1 MRLGPFPGDVGYRN
15 LTLTRIARSLY
26 IAGMRHARALA
37 LTLVLAVPGAPVL
50 AQEEGEAPSM
60 MEQGLQL
67 FMEGLRQ
74 EMAPAVE
81 DLRGFAERMGPSMR
95 SFFQEMG
102 PALAEMMD
110 EVQDWALYYPP
121 EMLPNGDIL
130 IRRRPDPDPDPAPED
145 APAPEPGEDAPPTG
159 PTDI

>member
-1 MRLGPFPGDVGYRN
+1 MK
-15 LTLTRIARSLY
+15 
-26 IAGMRHARALA
+26 HARALA
-37 LTLVLAVPGAPVL
+37 LALTLAVPAAPVL
-50 AQEEGEAPSM
+50 AQEGDEAPSM

-110 EVQDWALYYPP
+110 EVQDWTLYYPP
-121 EMLPNGDIL
+121 EMQPNGDIL
-130 IRRRPDPDPDPAPED
+130 IRRRPDPDPDPED
-145 APAPEPGEDAPPTG
+145 APAPEQGEQAPPTG
-159 PTDI
+159 ATDI

>member
-1 MRLGPFPGDVGYRN
+1 MK
-15 LTLTRIARSLY
+15 
-26 IAGMRHARALA
+26 HARAFA
-37 LTLVLAVPGAPVL
+37 LTFALVAPAAPAL
-50 AQEEGEAPSM
+50 AQEEDNGPSM

-74 EMAPAVE
+74 EMAPAVK
-81 DLRGFAERMGPSMR
+81 DLRGFAERAGPSMR

-110 EVQDWALYYPP
+110 EVQDWTRYYPP

-130 IRRRPDPDPDPAPED
+130 IRRRPEPGDDPAPE
-145 APAPEPGEDAPPTG
+145 EKEDPPVG

>member
-1 MRLGPFPGDVGYRN
+1 
-15 LTLTRIARSLY
+15 
-26 IAGMRHARALA
+26 MRHARALA
-37 LTLVLAVPGAPVL
+37 LTLTLAVPAAPAL
-50 AQEEGEAPSM
+50 AQEDETAPSM

-110 EVQDWALYYPP
+110 EVQDWARYYPP

-130 IRRRPDPDPDPAPED
+130 IRRRPDPEPAPEEE
-145 APAPEPGEDAPPTG
+145 PAPEPGAEDPPAA

>member
-1 MRLGPFPGDVGYRN
+1 MK
-15 LTLTRIARSLY
+15 
-26 IAGMRHARALA
+26 HARALA
-37 LTLVLAVPGAPVL
+37 LTLALAVPAAPVL
-50 AQEEGEAPSM
+50 AQEGDEPPSM

-95 SFFQEMG
+95 SFFLEMG

-110 EVQDWALYYPP
+110 EVQDWTLYYPP

-130 IRRRPDPDPDPAPED
+130 IRRRPDPED
-145 APAPEPGEDAPPTG
+145 APAPEQGEQAPPTG
-159 PTDI
+159 ATDI

>member
-1 MRLGPFPGDVGYRN
+1 
-15 LTLTRIARSLY
+15 
-26 IAGMRHARALA
+26 MRHARALA
-37 LTLVLAVPGAPVL
+37 LTLALAIPAAPVL
-50 AQEEGEAPSM
+50 AQEDDEAPSM

-110 EVQDWALYYPP
+110 EVQDWTLYYPP
-121 EMLPNGDIL
+121 EMQPNGDIL
-130 IRRRPDPDPDPAPED
+130 IRRRPDPAPGPED
-145 APAPEPGEDAPPTG
+145 APAPEQGEDAPPAG

>member
-1 MRLGPFPGDVGYRN
+1 MKH
-15 LTLTRIARSLY
+15 RIA
-26 IAGMRHARALA
+26 
-37 LTLVLAVPGAPVL
+37 LVLALVLSAPPVF
-50 AQEEGEAPSM
+50 AQEENGKSM
-60 MEQGLQL
+60 MEQGLEL

-81 DLRGFAERMGPSMR
+81 DLRDLAERVGPSMS
-95 SFFQEMG
+95 SFLKEMG

-110 EVQDWALYYPP
+110 EVQDWARYYPP

-130 IRRRPDPDPDPAPED
+130 IRRRPDPEPEPEPEPEQEPPAPS
-145 APAPEPGEDAPPTG
+145 G

>member
-1 MRLGPFPGDVGYRN
+1 MK
-15 LTLTRIARSLY
+15 
-26 IAGMRHARALA
+26 HARALA
-37 LTLVLAVPGAPVL
+37 LTLALAVPAAPAL
-50 AQEEGEAPSM
+50 AQEGDEPPSM

-110 EVQDWALYYPP
+110 EVQDWTLYYPP

-130 IRRRPDPDPDPAPED
+130 IRRRPDPDPAPED
-145 APAPEPGEDAPPTG
+145 APAPDQDEDAPPTG